1 MTKYECIKKM
11 SIEDMAKMFANEIP
25 HGDCDGCNL
34 ECCTYIDDKFN
45 DCCTNAF
52 YRWLMQEVEE

>member
-1 MTKYECIKKM
+1 
-11 SIEDMAKMFANEIP
+11 MFANEIP
-25 HGDCDGCNL
+25 HGDCYDCNL
-34 ECCTYIDDKFN
+34 ECCIYIDDKFK

>member
-1 MTKYECIKKM
+1 MTNYECIKNM
-11 SIEDMAKMFANEIP
+11 SAEEMAKMFANEIP
-25 HGDCDGCNL
+25 HGDCYGCNL